1 MKDKALHLE
10 VYMPAANANVSIN
23 PMDLGVDQPGFS
35 DNWRAGRVRIA
46 WPALPNH
53 SNSSLTITATIQDSA
68 DGGATYAN
76 TAPLIQV
83 QIVGVATNGAAAG
96 YVDCPL
102 PPGLRGPA
110 GLLVAVPTGAGD
122 NTAAL
127 LTADWLNE

>member
-10 VYMPAANANVSIN
+10 GYLPAANANVTLS
-23 PMDLGVDQPGFS
+23 PLDLNVAQPGFS
-35 DNWRAGRVRIA
+35 DNWRQGRLRVE

-53 SNSSLTITATIQDSA
+53 TNASLTITATIQDSG
-68 DGGATYAN
+68 DLGVTFAN
-76 TAPLIQV
+76 AAPLIQV
-83 QIVGVATNGAAAG
+83 QIPGVATNGAAAG

-102 PPGLRGPA
+102 PPGLRGPVA
-110 GLLVAVPTGAGD
+110 LLVAVPAGAGD